1 MKKPI
6 LVTGIIL
13 ISFLNFSCKQNKG
26 QGGADYQSQSQ
37 GPVPNVNGNMPDTT
51 NTVGMPATNT
61 DTDSVT
67 NKSDTSL
74 KK

>member
-6 LVTGIIL
+6 LVTGIII
-13 ISFLNFSCKQNKG
+13 ISFLGFNCREHNG
-26 QGGADYQSQSQ
+26 QGGPGNQGQTQ

-61 DTDSVT
+61 DTDSVIS
-67 NKSDTSL
+67 KSDTFL